1 MNQTTP
7 CLEHAAAE
15 KASSAMKNFSPTSP
29 WLFLA
34 LLAALHFLVD
44 IVAGT
49 TSPMWP
55 ILERDLSV
63 ETGGL
68 LWVYVCWSM
77 ATSFS
82 QLLIGLYAD
91 RYPCRWLLWAGPLLG
106 ILSISCIGLATSP
119 WGAAALFVMGGL
131 GIAAFH
137 PEGAAMAGALFPQ
150 QRSRAMAI
158 FAFCGYLGQSAGPY
172 YCGVVADRFG
182 LDGLVWGIAWGAPL
196 LLLLWL
202 GLRKAPAVA
211 VGRRADVLLKKRP
224 VQNASVQHTPQTR
237 LPWGAVGLLLA
248 VGALRILPAL
258 GVPLALAYLLEA
270 SSGSSSV
277 VGAVQSAFMGGIGL
291 GAMACAAFLKHRWE
305 RTALWLFPLLATPL
319 LAVMALG
326 AGWLLVLM
334 VGVCGL
340 LLGVTMPVYISY
352 GQQLLPHGQ
361 RVASSITMGVS
372 WGIGGALVAA
382 AMAVFQAFD
391 ALPSIFLFFAAAA
404 LASSLLCH
412 LLPTIAKPQAE

>member
-1 MNQTTP
+1 
-7 CLEHAAAE
+7 
-15 KASSAMKNFSPTSP
+15 MKTFSPTSP
-29 WLFLA
+29 WVFLA

-55 ILERDLSV
+55 ILERDLAV
-63 ETGGL
+63 NTGGL

-91 RYPCRWLLWAGPLLG
+91 RYPCRWMLWAGPLLG
-106 ILSISCIGLATSP
+106 ILCISCVGLATSP
-119 WGAAALFVMGGL
+119 WSAAALFIMGGL

-137 PEGAAMAGALFPQ
+137 PEGAATAGALFPQ

-182 LDGLVWGIAWGAPL
+182 LDGLVGGIAWGAPL
-196 LLLLWL
+196 LLLWF
-202 GLRKAPAVA
+202 GVRKAPAAA
-211 VGRRADVLLKKRP
+211 VGRRAEVSLQNGSLQNGSLQNGPP
-224 VQNASVQHTPQTR
+224 VR
-237 LPWGAVGLLLA
+237 LPWVAVGLLLA

-291 GAMACAAFLKHRWE
+291 GAMACAAFLKHQWE

-326 AGWLLVLM
+326 AGWSLVLM

-412 LLPTIAKPQAE
+412 FLPMIAKPQAE